1 MGLSLGIG
9 VAIAAKKKKKN
20 YKTFVI
26 MGDGECNEGSVWEAS
41 MAAANFNLDNLI
53 VVVDSN
59 NFQQTGKNNEIMNV
73 QSLKDKWNSFGWQ
86 TDEIDGHDIKS
97 LFDYFKK
104 IENTKKPK
112 ALIANTIKGKGFSFS
127 EANNDWHHAIL
138 TKKFYEQALDEMKKN
153 NE

>member
-1 MGLSLGIG
+1 
-9 VAIAAKKKKKN
+9 
-20 YKTFVI
+20 
-26 MGDGECNEGSVWEAS
+26 MGDGECNEGFCLGSVS

-53 VVVDSN
+53 VVDSN

-127 EANNDWHHAIL
+127 EANNDWHHA
-138 TKKFYEQALDEMKKN
+138 Y
-153 NE
+153 

>member
-1 MGLSLGIG
+1 
-9 VAIAAKKKKKN
+9 
-20 YKTFVI
+20 

-86 TDEIDGHDIKS
+86 TDEIDGHDINS

-104 IENTKKPK
+104 
-112 ALIANTIKGKGFSFS
+112 LRIKS
-127 EANNDWHHAIL
+127 
-138 TKKFYEQALDEMKKN
+138 
-153 NE
+153 